1 MSYGVRQPRDFSV
14 EGLHAASRLGF
25 NKIMGNIFYV
35 HGFNGNNA
43 YSGLS
48 PDDPF
53 QTITYAL
60 AQCVN
65 DHDDYIIILDC
76 WQQDTYPIDVNKSRV
91 HILGVDNWNGYL
103 PRMAPP
109 GDTAIFNIN
118 NSYIEIGH
126 LCLAGG
132 VGHGAIEVV
141 NSLARSRIHDC
152 QFGIPGAGQD
162 GIVFDAAADATE
174 MMIDHN
180 TFYGPGVIRDG
191 IRIEAAA
198 TRASIRFNVFRQ
210 IAGVGINVLL
220 EAHLNDILE
229 NKFSLAAD
237 VQGGAITF
245 IDDASTDCLIDH
257 NSACFGKTLMAQN
270 PYFDDGGN
278 DWGCNWAQCIA
289 TENQAT
295 VCQCLMPATS

>member
-1 MSYGVRQPRDFSV
+1 MSYGVRQPRNFSV
-14 EGLHAASRLGF
+14 ENLQAAARLGL
-25 NKIMGNIFYV
+25 NRIMGNIFYV
-35 HGFNGNNA
+35 QGFAGSDA

-65 DHDDYIIILDC
+65 DHDDYIIVMDC

-118 NSYIEIGH
+118 QAYIEIGC
-126 LCLAGG
+126 LCLSGG
-132 VGHGAIEVV
+132 VGHGAIEII
-141 NSLARSRIHDC
+141 NSLSRSRIHDC
-152 QFGIPGAGQD
+152 QFGIPAAGQD
-162 GIVFDAAADATE
+162 GIVGDAAADATE
-174 MMIDHN
+174 CMIDHN
-180 TFYGPGVIRDG
+180 TFYGPGVVRDAIRL
-191 IRIEAAA
+191 EAAA
-198 TRASIRFNVFRQ
+198 TRTSIRNNIIRQ
-210 IAGVGINVLL
+210 VAGIGVNVLL

-229 NKFSLAAD
+229 NKFSLATDVEGKAISFINAASAD
-237 VQGGAITF
+237 CMVQGNHAF
-245 IDDASTDCLIDH
+245 Y
-257 NSACFGKTLMAQN
+257 GKTLMAQN

-278 DWGCNWAQCIA
+278 DWGCNWVSCITEVNA
-289 TENQAT
+289 TL
-295 VCQCLMPATS
+295 CKCMMPATS